1 MFQVS
6 IPSRMIVLSSILL
19 LVMVASNIYL
29 RSKVG
34 QGAEMLLTD
43 ERLISKLDT
52 AIDANK
58 AFGDLKYWLL
68 ELGVDARARTE
79 DNVIAARRALE
90 EKLDS
95 LEGLD
100 AEAVAVLRLEVGAL
114 MDTTFFAIESYAE
127 NQKTLGDTF
136 LAKGLDHIRVV
147 DRRLSDL
154 VNNFDNEVAMARR
167 DALADARRASD
178 ASLMVA
184 LIATLLGIGLT
195 VLVVRSITRP
205 LNRLT
210 STMTAIIGGD
220 LDVEIPASRRDEIG
234 AMTRALGL
242 LRDSLKERQQLMA
255 EREYAETTKRQ
266 AEVQLSD
273 AIESISEGFAL
284 YDSNDHLVLSNKRFA
299 NFLYRL
305 SNAGA
310 PIGKQFEE
318 MVRRAAQS
326 GLVPAA
332 EGRVEE
338 WIEERMEA
346 HRNPSGP
353 HVYQLRD
360 GRWFTVNER
369 KTRDGG
375 RVGVYMDI
383 TELKQ
388 HEQELDQANRE
399 KDTALRELNAVL
411 DNIRYGILFMDENLN
426 IRMTN
431 RAYREIWGIEEAFY
445 TPGRT
450 LREDIERTRE
460 LGLYNIE
467 NDDWESFLQTR
478 LEIAR
483 TGSHGPKELQL
494 ADGKILQFQYIVLP
508 DGGHMATY
516 FDITGLKRTEA
527 ALRLSE
533 ERYALA
539 VKGSNDGL
547 WDWDTDNDRIYISPR
562 FKEIA
567 GISQAD
573 TVLDSSRMLSYVHH
587 DDRARHLEA
596 LRSYLRGDA
605 EFYAAEHRM
614 HGDDGVDR
622 WVLNRGIGQRD
633 ENGHVYRVAGSL
645 TDITVRKE
653 AEITLRHAKEQ
664 AEAATRTKSQFL
676 ANVSH
681 ELRTPLNA
689 IIGLAEMLREE
700 AEESND
706 EELSEPLRRIVSA
719 GRHLLHLINDLLDLT
734 KIEAGRLDLYIE
746 DFHIPPMVHD
756 VSTTARALA
765 SANDNTLTVQ
775 CEDDL
780 GIMHSDI
787 TRVRQVLLNLLSNAF
802 KFTEKGAVTLSVDRD
817 SEPTGDWLVVNVE
830 DNGIGM
836 SEAQI
841 ERLFQEFTPADN
853 SMTRKYGGTGL
864 GLAISRRLCELLGGD
879 IAVRSE
885 LNRGTTFTVRLPI
898 AGPSTRK
905 SMDS

>member
-6 IPSRMIVLSSILL
+6 IPSRMVVLSSMLL
-19 LVMVASNIYL
+19 LVMIVSNVYL
-29 RSKVG
+29 RDRVS
-34 QGAEMLLTD
+34 QGAEMLITD
-43 ERLISKLDT
+43 ERLINKLDI

-68 ELGVDARARTE
+68 ELGVDPHGRTE
-79 DNVIAARRALE
+79 DNVLAARRALGE
-90 EKLDS
+90 QLDN
-95 LEGLD
+95 LEPFD
-100 AEAVAVLRLEVGAL
+100 AEGVAVVRLEVGAL
-114 MDTTFFAIESYAE
+114 MDTTQIAIESYAE
-127 NQKTLGDTF
+127 NQRALGDTF
-136 LAKGLDHIRVV
+136 LAKGLEHIRVV

-154 VNNFDNEVAMARR
+154 VNNFDNEVALRR
-167 DALADARRASD
+167 QSALADARRASQG
-178 ASLMVA
+178 SLVVTI
-184 LIATLLGIGLT
+184 IATLLGIALT

-210 STMTAIIGGD
+210 TTMTAIIGGD
-220 LDVEIPASRRDEIG
+220 LDTEVPASGRDEIG

-284 YDSNDHLVLSNKRFA
+284 YDSRDRLVLSNKRFA
-299 NFLYRL
+299 AFLYRL
-305 SNAGA
+305 SADGP
-310 PIGKQFEE
+310 PIGESFGD
-318 MVRRAAQS
+318 MVRRAAES

-332 EGRVEE
+332 KGRVEE

-360 GRWFTVNER
+360 GRWFQVNER

-383 TELKQ
+383 SELKQ
-388 HEQELDQANRE
+388 HSQELDRANRE

-411 DNIRYGILFMDENLN
+411 DNIRYGILFMDEELN

-431 RAYREIWGIEEAFY
+431 RAYREIWGIEESFY

-450 LREDIERTRE
+450 LRDDIERTRA
-460 LGLYNIE
+460 LGLYQV
-467 NDDWESFLQTR
+467 DDAGWETFLQTR

-483 TGSHGPKELQL
+483 GGSQGPQEMQL
-494 ADGKILQFQYIVLP
+494 ANGKILQFQYIVLP

-516 FDITGLKRTEA
+516 FDITDLKKTEA

-539 VKGSNDGL
+539 VRGSNDGL

-567 GISQAD
+567 GMSHAD
-573 TVLDSSRMLSYVHH
+573 TVLGSERMLSYVHP
-587 DDRARHLEA
+587 DDHSRHLDA
-596 LRSYLRGDA
+596 LYAHLRGDA
-605 EFYAAEHRM
+605 EFYTAEYRM
-614 HGDDGVDR
+614 RGDDGVDR

-633 ENGHVYRVAGSL
+633 ENNHVYRVAGSL
-645 TDITVRKE
+645 TDITVRKQ
-653 AEITLRHAKEQ
+653 AEMALRDAKEQ

-700 AEESND
+700 AEESDDD
-706 EELSEPLRRIVSA
+706 ELGEPLRRIVSA

-746 DFHIPPMVHD
+746 DFHVTPMVRD
-756 VSTTARALA
+756 VSTTAEALA
-765 SANDNTLTVQ
+765 SANANQLSVRCD
-775 CEDDL
+775 DDL

-787 TRVRQVLLNLLSNAF
+787 TRVRQILLNLLSNAF
-802 KFTEKGAVTLSVDRD
+802 KFTEKGEVIFCVERESV
-817 SEPTGDWLVVNVE
+817 SSGHWLKVQVS

-841 ERLFQEFTPADN
+841 ERLFQEFSPADN

-864 GLAISRRLCELLGGD
+864 GLAISRRLCELLGGE
-879 IAVRSE
+879 ITVRSE
-885 LNRGTTFTVRLPI
+885 LNVGTTFAVRLPI
-898 AGPSTRK
+898 AGPSSIGR
-905 SMDS
+905 MDS